1 MHSHTCTLVGVARPR
16 RDLSL
21 LSWVLAT
28 QVFFL
33 FSSFQFN
40 ILPLM
45 ICRLRLNLPPRWV
58 GWVGWNDLESLHT
71 VVLNDPFFGFP
82 HGPTL
87 RHVQMG
93 FPSPL
98 TLRTLFLRVGGELPF
113 IMLYSQR
120 TFEQGSLWQS
130 FWAISFFFL
139 TLGSFLVFGFC
150 PPGFQDFAGISG
162 RSLPFLLSNSFFP
175 ASRNL
180 ENYSSILERHNLLMA
195 SKPSLVDNLTH

>member
-130 FWAISFFFL
+130 FWAISFFSYAWQFFGL
-139 TLGSFLVFGFC
+139 RVLPTRVSRFCRNFRPVF
-150 PPGFQDFAGISG
+150 AIS
-162 RSLPFLLSNSFFP
+162 PFELIFSCKQEPWKLQFNSWK
-175 ASRNL
+175 AQSTYGL
-180 ENYSSILERHNLLMA
+180 
-195 SKPSLVDNLTH
+195 

>member
-33 FSSFQFN
+33 FSSLQFN

-45 ICRLRLNLPPRWV
+45 ICRLRLNLPPWWV

-71 VVLNDPFFGFP
+71 VVLYDPFFGFP

-87 RHVQMG
+87 CHVQMG

-98 TLRTLFLRVGGELPF
+98 TLRTLFLRVGGESRPYYIAPSSTGL
-113 IMLYSQR
+113 LSKGRQ
-120 TFEQGSLWQS
+120 SLGQS
-130 FWAISFFFL
+130 LFFF
-139 TLGSFLVFGFC
+139 TLGSFVIRVLLTRFRHV
-150 PPGFQDFAGISG
+150 FAGIFRQVFAIS
-162 RSLPFLLSNSFFP
+162 PFGLIFFP

-180 ENYSSILERHNLLMA
+180 ELLA
-195 SKPSLVDNLTH
+195 SRLSMVDNPTH